1 MTFPP
6 QSETST
12 TLPSG
17 ARHVLCARLDSL
29 GDVLLTGAAIRA
41 VAESADTVTM
51 LVAPAETSAAALLP
65 GVDDILAFEA
75 AWVRLDP
82 PPLQPKSVRRLIRQ
96 LRRRRIDAA
105 LIFTSFHQSP
115 LPLALLL
122 RMAGVPWVGAISD
135 DYPGSLLDLRH
146 RLPKGLPEPERALSL
161 ATAAGCLPDVAGARL
176 AVRRPLPPAPTWL
189 PQRPYLVVHPGAAVS
204 SRRPSAGT
212 IRAIVRALTADG
224 WPVVVTGGSREIEL
238 TAAVAAGAAES
249 VDATDQATAAEAF
262 DAGGRLSL
270 SELATVLAGA
280 EVVIAP
286 NTGPAH
292 LAAAVGTPVVSLHAP
307 VVDFEQWGPY
317 GVPRI
322 RLGDQSAP
330 CRGSRARQCPVPGH
344 PCLDTICSDE
354 VVAAV
359 RALTPTAPPET
370 TTRPGGTATRTFMPG
385 VDATPTLTTERHS

>member
-1 MTFPP
+1 MTFRPEP
-6 QSETST
+6 TTSDK
-12 TLPSG
+12 LPSG

-29 GDVLLTGAAIRA
+29 GDVLITGGAVRA
-41 VAESADTVTM
+41 VARSASRVTM
-51 LVAPAETSAAALLP
+51 LVAPAETSAAVLLP
-65 GVDDILAFEA
+65 GVDDVLTFEA

-82 PPLQPKSVRRLIRQ
+82 PSLQPRTVRRLIRQ

-122 RMAGVPWVGAISD
+122 RMAGVPWIGAISD

-146 RLPKGLPEPERALSL
+146 RVPAGLPEPERALSL
-161 ATAAGCLPDVAGARL
+161 ATAAGCPPDPDGARL
-176 AVRRPLPPAPTWL
+176 AVRRPLPSAPDWL
-189 PQRPYLVVHPGAAVS
+189 PQRPYLVVHPGAAVP
-204 SRRPSAGT
+204 SRRPSPST
-212 IRAIVRALTADG
+212 TRAIVHALNAEG
-224 WPVVVTGGSREIEL
+224 WPVVVTGGSRETEL
-238 TAAVAAGAAES
+238 TGVVTAAAVES
-249 VDATDQATAAEAF
+249 VDAADQAVTAVGKAV

-270 SELATVLAGA
+270 AELATVIAGA

-292 LAAAVGTPVVSLHAP
+292 LSAAVRTPVVSLHAP

-344 PCLDTICSDE
+344 PCLDSIRPAE
-354 VVAAV
+354 VVTAV
-359 RALTPTAPPET
+359 RLLSRRTPQPRATDITVALGTDATSALTS
-370 TTRPGGTATRTFMPG
+370 
-385 VDATPTLTTERHS
+385 ERHFS

>member
-1 MTFPP
+1 M
-6 QSETST
+6 
-12 TLPSG
+12 
-17 ARHVLCARLDSL
+17 LCARLDSL
-29 GDVLLTGAAIRA
+29 GDVLLTGAAVRA
-41 VAESADTVTM
+41 VAESASTVTM
-51 LVAPAETSAAALLP
+51 LVAPAQAEAAALLP
-65 GVDDILAFEA
+65 GVADVLTFEA
-75 AWVRLDP
+75 PWVRLEP
-82 PPLQPKSVRRLIRQ
+82 PPLQPKSVRRMIRR
-96 LRRRRIDAA
+96 LRHRHIDAA

-146 RLPKGLPEPERALSL
+146 RVPQGLPEPERALSL
-161 ATAAGCLPDVAGARL
+161 AIAAGRPPDADGARL
-176 AVRRPLPPAPTWL
+176 AVRRPLPPAPEWL

-204 SRRPSAGT
+204 SRRPSAST
-212 IRAIVRALTADG
+212 TRAIVRALSAAG
-224 WPVVVTGGSREIEL
+224 WPVVVTGGSQETEL
-238 TAAVAAGAAES
+238 TAAVAAGRA
-249 VDATDQATAAEAF
+249 V
-262 DAGGRLSL
+262 DAGGQLSL
-270 SELATVLAGA
+270 HAFATVLADA

-322 RLGDQSAP
+322 RLGDQSAS

-344 PCLDTICSDE
+344 PCLDSIRPDE

-359 RALTPTAPPET
+359 RALSHTGSPQPMATHTTVGSGADVASALTPE
-370 TTRPGGTATRTFMPG
+370 RP
-385 VDATPTLTTERHS
+385 S